1 MTVGIGTRGRIVQI
15 VGNAVLMLGVFLTV
29 MPFIYMISASFKPGN
44 ELFSIPVRV
53 LPDSLYWG
61 NYELL
66 FEETSFLR
74 WFGNSVF
81 VGLART
87 VIAIALSLMAG
98 YAFAKFEFPFKRTL
112 FILVL
117 ATLTLPLYV
126 ILVPLFGLMTDLGWT
141 DTYWSLILPFTAQA
155 IGIFLAR
162 QQLLGIPNE
171 LLEAARIDGAGEWTI
186 FTRIIV
192 PLAQPV
198 IAVMGILFFTA
209 SWNDFIW
216 PLIMIT
222 SDDRF
227 TVSLGLPT
235 LLGPYSQEYGAVM
248 AGSFL
253 GTLPIVIIF
262 LLFQR
267 RFIEGIMAGALKG

>member
-1 MTVGIGTRGRIVQI
+1 MEVGLGTRGRVAQV
-15 VGNAVLMLGVFLTV
+15 VGNAVLLLGVFLTV
-29 MPFIYMISASFKPGN
+29 MPFFYMVSASLKPGS

-53 LPDSLYWG
+53 LPESLYWG

-66 FEETSFLR
+66 FEETSFVR
-74 WFGNSVF
+74 WFGNSLF
-81 VGLART
+81 VALART
-87 VIAIALSLMAG
+87 VVAIALSLMAG
-98 YAFAKFEFPFKRTL
+98 YAFAKFEFPLKGPL
-112 FILVL
+112 FVLVL
-117 ATLTLPLYV
+117 ATLVLPIYIV
-126 ILVPLFGLMTDLGWT
+126 LVPLFGLMTDLGWT
-141 DTYWSLILPFTAQA
+141 DTYWALILPFTAQA

-162 QQLLGIPNE
+162 QQLMGVPNE
-171 LLEAARIDGAGEWTI
+171 LLEAARIDGAGEWAI

-209 SWNDFIW
+209 SWNDYIW

-222 SDDRF
+222 SDDKF
-227 TVSLGLPT
+227 TVSLGLPS
-235 LLGPYSQEYGAVM
+235 LVGPYSQEYGAVM

-267 RFIEGIMAGALKG
+267 RFIEGIMSGALKG